1 MIQEISNIK
10 PFIDLCDKAVKFMS
24 PQRAWLYPR
33 ADSYLFY
40 SLKQA
45 PPYNCSAPFW
55 KEHREEIFTELRTVL
70 NKPTINYLSL
80 VVHNERSLH
89 MPTGLDAP
97 SNHLYIPLTKGGSII
112 LTLENDAPLSFFS
125 ACKDLGM
132 PNPEL
137 VPNWKERG
145 KAWRRLEQYH
155 GVLVGNKSL
164 VTILPEPDTIYFH
177 AEYRDD

>member
-1 MIQEISNIK
+1 MIQEISNIE
-10 PFIDLCDKAVKFMS
+10 PFLALCDKAIKFMS
-24 PQRAWLYPR
+24 PERAWLYPR
-33 ADSYLFY
+33 ADSYMFY
-40 SLKQA
+40 SLRQT

-55 KEHREEIFTELRTVL
+55 KEHRQEIFTELRAVL

-80 VVHNERSLH
+80 VVHNERSFH
-89 MPTGLDAP
+89 MPTGIDSP
-97 SNHLYIPLTKGGSII
+97 SNHIYIPLTDSGSII
-112 LTLENDAPLSFFS
+112 LTENDSQLSFFS

-132 PNPEL
+132 CSPEL

-145 KAWRRLEQYH
+145 KAWRRLEKYQSI
-155 GVLVGNKSL
+155 LVGNKSL